1 MKKFVEEFKE
11 FIQQG
16 NVMDMAIGIIIGGA
30 FTAIVTSL
38 VNDIINPFIKLI
50 SGGGTEVSGLSIP
63 VPGTQNGIDFGAF
76 ISAIINFLIIA
87 FIVFCMVKALNK
99 FMKASKL
106 KRMKKKLVKRLQL
119 HTAHTA
125 LKRLRKAQ
133 LAAHTALV
141 RLRAAHTLRN
151 INVSCKH
158 ALYVPRVHVRKK
170 QAYHMYRP
178 PKVRPKSND

>member
-1 MKKFVEEFKE
+1 MKKFFEEFKE

-38 VNDIINPFIKLI
+38 VNDIINPFIKLV

-87 FIVFCMVKALNK
+87 FIVFCMVKTLNK

-106 KRMKKKLVKRLQL
+106 KKDEEEAVEEVAAPHCPHCLEEVKEGATRCP
-119 HTAHTA
+119 HCTGEIEGGAH
-125 LKRLRKAQ
+125 
-133 LAAHTALV
+133 AA
-141 RLRAAHTLRN
+141 
-151 INVSCKH
+151 
-158 ALYVPRVHVRKK
+158 
-170 QAYHMYRP
+170 
-178 PKVRPKSND
+178 

>member
-1 MKKFVEEFKE
+1 MKKFFEEFKE
-11 FIQQG
+11 FIKQC

-38 VNDIINPFIKLI
+38 VNDIINPFIKLV

-99 FMKASKL
+99 FKEASKL
-106 KRMKKKLVKRLQL
+106 QKNAEETVEEAAAPHCPHCLEEVKEGATRCP
-119 HTAHTA
+119 HCTGEIEGGAH
-125 LKRLRKAQ
+125 
-133 LAAHTALV
+133 AA
-141 RLRAAHTLRN
+141 
-151 INVSCKH
+151 
-158 ALYVPRVHVRKK
+158 
-170 QAYHMYRP
+170 
-178 PKVRPKSND
+178 

>member
-1 MKKFVEEFKE
+1 MKKFIEEFKE

-87 FIVFCMVKALNK
+87 FIFFCMVKALNK

-106 KRMKKKLVKRLQL
+106 KKDEEEAVEEVAAPHCPHCLEEVKEGATRCP
-119 HTAHTA
+119 HCTGEIEGGAH
-125 LKRLRKAQ
+125 
-133 LAAHTALV
+133 AA
-141 RLRAAHTLRN
+141 
-151 INVSCKH
+151 
-158 ALYVPRVHVRKK
+158 
-170 QAYHMYRP
+170 
-178 PKVRPKSND
+178 

>member
-1 MKKFVEEFKE
+1 MKKFLEEFKE

-87 FIVFCMVKALNK
+87 FIVFCMVKTLNK

-106 KRMKKKLVKRLQL
+106 EKDKEEAVEEVAAPHCPHCLEEVKEGATRCP
-119 HTAHTA
+119 HCTGEIEGGAH
-125 LKRLRKAQ
+125 
-133 LAAHTALV
+133 AA
-141 RLRAAHTLRN
+141 
-151 INVSCKH
+151 
-158 ALYVPRVHVRKK
+158 
-170 QAYHMYRP
+170 
-178 PKVRPKSND
+178 

>member
-1 MKKFVEEFKE
+1 MKKFIEEFKE

-99 FMKASKL
+99 FKEASKL
-106 KRMKKKLVKRLQL
+106 QKEEEVAEEAPAPHCPHCLEEVKEGATRCP
-119 HTAHTA
+119 HCTGEIEGGAH
-125 LKRLRKAQ
+125 
-133 LAAHTALV
+133 AA
-141 RLRAAHTLRN
+141 
-151 INVSCKH
+151 
-158 ALYVPRVHVRKK
+158 
-170 QAYHMYRP
+170 
-178 PKVRPKSND
+178 

>member
-1 MKKFVEEFKE
+1 MKKFLEEFKE

-87 FIVFCMVKALNK
+87 LIVFCMVKALNK

-106 KRMKKKLVKRLQL
+106 EKDKEEAVEEVAAPHCPHCLEEVKEGATRCP
-119 HTAHTA
+119 HCTGEIEGGAH
-125 LKRLRKAQ
+125 
-133 LAAHTALV
+133 AA
-141 RLRAAHTLRN
+141 
-151 INVSCKH
+151 
-158 ALYVPRVHVRKK
+158 
-170 QAYHMYRP
+170 
-178 PKVRPKSND
+178 

>member
-1 MKKFVEEFKE
+1 MKKFIEEFKE

-99 FMKASKL
+99 FMNASKL
-106 KRMKKKLVKRLQL
+106 KKDEEEAGEEVTAPHCPHCLEEVKEGATRCP
-119 HTAHTA
+119 HCTGEIEGGAH
-125 LKRLRKAQ
+125 
-133 LAAHTALV
+133 AA
-141 RLRAAHTLRN
+141 
-151 INVSCKH
+151 
-158 ALYVPRVHVRKK
+158 
-170 QAYHMYRP
+170 
-178 PKVRPKSND
+178 

>member
-1 MKKFVEEFKE
+1 MKKVVEEFKE

-87 FIVFCMVKALNK
+87 FIFFCMVKALNK

-106 KRMKKKLVKRLQL
+106 KKDEEEAVEEVAAPHCPHCLEEVKEGATRCP
-119 HTAHTA
+119 HCTGEIEGGAH
-125 LKRLRKAQ
+125 
-133 LAAHTALV
+133 AA
-141 RLRAAHTLRN
+141 
-151 INVSCKH
+151 
-158 ALYVPRVHVRKK
+158 
-170 QAYHMYRP
+170 
-178 PKVRPKSND
+178 

>member
-1 MKKFVEEFKE
+1 MKKFLEEFKE

-38 VNDIINPFIKLI
+38 VNDIINPFIKLV

-87 FIVFCMVKALNK
+87 FIVFCMVKTLNK

-106 KRMKKKLVKRLQL
+106 KKDEEEAVEEVAAPHCPHCLEEVKEGATRCP
-119 HTAHTA
+119 HCTGEIEGGAH
-125 LKRLRKAQ
+125 
-133 LAAHTALV
+133 AA
-141 RLRAAHTLRN
+141 
-151 INVSCKH
+151 
-158 ALYVPRVHVRKK
+158 
-170 QAYHMYRP
+170 
-178 PKVRPKSND
+178 

>member
-1 MKKFVEEFKE
+1 MKKFFEEFKE

-38 VNDIINPFIKLI
+38 VNDIINPFIKLV

-87 FIVFCMVKALNK
+87 LIVFCMVKALNK

-106 KRMKKKLVKRLQL
+106 KKDEEEAVEEVAAPHCPHCLEEVKEGATRCP
-119 HTAHTA
+119 HCTGEIEGGAH
-125 LKRLRKAQ
+125 
-133 LAAHTALV
+133 AA
-141 RLRAAHTLRN
+141 
-151 INVSCKH
+151 
-158 ALYVPRVHVRKK
+158 
-170 QAYHMYRP
+170 
-178 PKVRPKSND
+178 

>member
-30 FTAIVTSL
+30 FTAIV
-38 VNDIINPFIKLI
+38 I

-106 KRMKKKLVKRLQL
+106 KKDEEEAVEEVAAPHCPHCLEEVKEGATRCP
-119 HTAHTA
+119 HCTGEIEGGAH
-125 LKRLRKAQ
+125 
-133 LAAHTALV
+133 AA
-141 RLRAAHTLRN
+141 
-151 INVSCKH
+151 
-158 ALYVPRVHVRKK
+158 
-170 QAYHMYRP
+170 
-178 PKVRPKSND
+178 